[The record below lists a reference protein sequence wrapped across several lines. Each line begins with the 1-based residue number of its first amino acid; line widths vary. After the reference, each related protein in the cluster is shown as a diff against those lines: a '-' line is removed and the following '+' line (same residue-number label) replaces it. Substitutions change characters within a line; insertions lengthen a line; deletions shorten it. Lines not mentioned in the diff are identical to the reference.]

1 MIEIRG
7 VTKSFGEPPTMVL
20 HGIDAI
26 IPEGAF
32 VAITG
37 RSGSGK
43 STLLYILSTL
53 DQATTGSVVLAGR
66 DPEKL
71 SESELH
77 DFRNQ
82 NIGFVFQFHF
92 LLPELTALEN
102 VLMPARKHSQHLDP
116 KRRAYALSLL
126 DRFDLAAKANQVAT
140 SLSGGEQQRVAIAR
154 ALVMQPRFLFADEP
168 TGNLDSLNGE
178 IVMRILE
185 EASRERGATV
195 LYVTHDRDFAARAD
209 LQIQL
214 KDGRIEQ
221 IHTRGAK
228 SEAANSI

>member
-1 MIEIRG
+1 LIEIRG
-7 VTKSFGEPPTMVL
+7 VTKSFGQPPTTVL
-20 HGIDAI
+20 HGIDAV
-26 IPEGAF
+26 IPEGSF

-53 DQATTGSVVLAGR
+53 DQATSGSVLLGGR

-71 SESELH
+71 TDSELH

-102 VLMPARKHSQHLDP
+102 VLMPARKHRQHLNSQ
-116 KRRAYALSLL
+116 RRAYAMSLL
-126 DRFDLAAKANQVAT
+126 ERFDLKSKADQIST

-154 ALVMQPRFLFADEP
+154 ALVMQPQYLFADEP
-168 TGNLDSLNGE
+168 TGNLDSINGE

-195 LYVTHDRDFAARAD
+195 LYVTHDRDFAGRAD

-214 KDGRIEQ
+214 KDGRIDQ
-221 IHTRGAK
+221 ISRR
-228 SEAANSI
+228 SIDTAPAP